1 MKYHLIIFGCQMNY
15 ADAERVDSVMN
26 SLGYA
31 KTGKMDDADVVII
44 VACSVRQHA
53 IEKIYGLNR
62 KFEATRKKHPLKT
75 ILTGCVLDS
84 DKKKMSKFFDYI
96 FPINELQKLPKN
108 IKKVGADLA
117 PAQKRAATM
126 AAPTILNDYLSIVP
140 AHNSRFQAYVPI
152 SNGCNQFCSY
162 CVVPYARGREVYRDA
177 KEIIEECKCLIEKGY
192 KEIMLLGQT
201 INSYSHKGVNFSEL
215 LCRIDTIPGDFWI
228 RFLSSHPNFFTL
240 KLIEVWKN
248 SKHITPYLHLAV
260 QSGDNTIL
268 KKMNRKY
275 TVGKYLRIVK
285 KMQKAIPD
293 ITISTDIIVGY
304 CGETKKQFENTVE
317 LMKKVKFDM
326 VYIAKYSPRK
336 GTVSEKIYKDNISWE
351 EKKKRHEI
359 LNTILAKTALENNKK
374 MINKPMRVL
383 VETAGDGFFM
393 AKTYNFKNVKIIV
406 KAGKDLIGKF
416 IVVKIVKASSWG
428 LTARLMN

>member
-1 MKYHLIIFGCQMNY
+1 MKYHIIIFGCQMNY

-26 SLGYA
+26 SLGYV
-31 KTGKMDDADVVII
+31 KTGKMEDANVVII

-62 KFEATRKKHPLKT
+62 RFEATRKMHPLKT
-75 ILTGCVLDS
+75 ILTGCVLES
-84 DKKKMSKFFDYI
+84 DKKKMLKFFDYI
-96 FPINELQKLPKN
+96 FPINELQKLPKFLGKRKPID
-108 IKKVGADLA
+108 IKE
-117 PAQKRAATM
+117 
-126 AAPTILNDYLSIVP
+126 YLSITP
-140 AHNSRFQAYVPI
+140 AHNSQFQAYVPI

-162 CVVPYARGREVYRDA
+162 CVVPYARGREVCRDP

-192 KEIMLLGQT
+192 KEIILLGQT
-201 INSYSHKGVNFSEL
+201 INSYAHKGVNFSEL
-215 LCRIDTIPGDFWI
+215 LRRIDNISGDFWI
-228 RFLSSHPNFFTL
+228 RFLSSHPNFFTP

-260 QSGDNTIL
+260 QSGNNAIL

-275 TVGKYLRIVK
+275 TVGKYLSIIA
-285 KMQKAIPD
+285 KMKKAIPD

-304 CGETKKQFENTVE
+304 CGETKKQFENTAR

-336 GTVSEKIYKDNISWE
+336 GTIAEKMYKDTISWE
-351 EKKKRHEI
+351 EKKKRHET
-359 LNTILAKTALENNKK
+359 LNAILAKTALENNKK
-374 MINKPMRVL
+374 MINKPVRVF
-383 VETAGDGFFM
+383 VETVGDGFFM

-406 KAGKDLIGKF
+406 KANRDLVGKF
-416 IVVKIVKASSWG
+416 IVVKIIKASSWG